1 METTIVRLRICCIL
15 FVASILLA
23 ACGGASMPAPGAP
36 AQSDA
41 HSGAAIS
48 AAEPTA
54 APAQARQESGTA
66 APTIAPAPPLME
78 VAPGESMPIDGS
90 EDEIAA
96 PPTSPD
102 PEAGKGD
109 TAKPNQMAS
118 GQQQPLQ
125 AGSIDD
131 NEHFSAYLNYLA
143 DYQGTYNSLPIDL
156 RERYL
161 LRIMDSDQHGVFDA
175 QVRIYDGEA
184 LLFEGLSYSDGS
196 LQFNP
201 TSVNAS
207 DNAQSFRVLV
217 ERGQAQAEYELLRG
231 QTDRVH
237 EIAIASEADTQQLTI
252 DLLFLLDATGSMD
265 DEIKHIQETIIS
277 ISERVSQLPGS
288 PELRFALVAYKD
300 RSDDYLTRS
309 SDFTSD
315 VQAFRTTLLA
325 LRAGGGGDT
334 PEALNEGL
342 YSAVHDLSWSEHG
355 LRLAFMVADAPPH
368 VNQPDSPPYPTT
380 LVEAQSKGIKI
391 FTIAASNSNP
401 AAEYVMRQIAQ
412 QTMARFIFLTYQE
425 GESSGRPGQ
434 STELS
439 AGDAPQGYT
448 VSRLDD
454 LIVDLIQQELDNA
467 MQALLS

>member
-1 METTIVRLRICCIL
+1 MGFAPDESA
-15 FVASILLA
+15 AS
-23 ACGGASMPAPGAP
+23 
-36 AQSDA
+36 D
-41 HSGAAIS
+41 GAAG
-48 AAEPTA
+48 E
-54 APAQARQESGTA
+54 
-66 APTIAPAPPLME
+66 IAPL
-78 VAPGESMPIDGS
+78 
-90 EDEIAA
+90 
-96 PPTSPD
+96 PTPSD
-102 PEAGKGD
+102 PATGKGD
-109 TAKPNQMAS
+109 PSKPQHMAS

-131 NEHFSAYLNYLA
+131 NEHFAAYLNYLA
-143 DYQGTYNSLPIDL
+143 DYQGSLNSLPIDL

-161 LRIMDSDQHGVFDA
+161 LRIMDNDQRGVFDA
-175 QVRIYDGEA
+175 RVQVYEGET
-184 LLFEGLSYSDGS
+184 LLFEGLSYSDGW

-201 TSVNAS
+201 ASVNAS
-207 DNAQSFRVLV
+207 DNSQSFRVLV

-237 EIAIASEADTQQLTI
+237 EIAIASEPDRPPLSV

-265 DEIKHIQETIIS
+265 DEITRIQETIIS

-300 RSDDYLTRS
+300 RSDDYLTRV
-309 SDFTSD
+309 SDFTND

-325 LRAGGGGDT
+325 VRAGGGGDT
-334 PEALNEGL
+334 PEAVNEGL
-342 YSAVHDLSWSEHG
+342 YSAVHELSWNEHG

-368 VNQPDSPPYPTT
+368 VNQPDSPPYPRT
-380 LVEAQSKGIKI
+380 LLEAQSKGIKI

-425 GESSGRPGQ
+425 GQSSGRPGQ
-434 STELS
+434 STELA

-454 LIVDLIQQELDNA
+454 LIVDLIAQELSKA
-467 MQALLS
+467 MQALPS